1 MEVEIDRLLKATPNN
16 ITPII
21 FSMVKSQF
29 SDDLFPNSISTK
41 PYLSSKE
48 WLSGENNVPISMSLN
63 QIDNQVQDFDDLS
76 VSSP

>member
-1 MEVEIDRLLKATPNN
+1 MCQFINN
-16 ITPII
+16 
-21 FSMVKSQF
+21 
-29 SDDLFPNSISTK
+29 LFQ

-76 VSSP
+76 VSSPL